1 MEMTTK
7 EVHSISNNNRDT
19 KSISVNSDCTWNSR
33 GCKAIEGVVAAIA
46 QKNGRIIYI
55 VRKTTYRRECQK
67 KQKLRDENKMT
78 AT

>member
-19 KSISVNSDCTWNSR
+19 KSISVSSDCNWNSR

-55 VRKTTYRRECQK
+55 VRKATYCRECQK

-78 AT
+78 GT